1 MVENN
6 LGISLLPGMLLE
18 GFEQNI
24 IKIPLFPVTVRTLGI
39 GISPDNMLSKPAD
52 TFMKLSKKIIS
63 KMGRQ

>member
-24 IKIPLFPVTVRTLGI
+24 IKIPLLPATVRTLGI